1 MENPVPALPGGG
13 PELVFGAG
21 VLPSQPVDQGQN
33 ILQLLGHLRTALA
46 EGARIYLRPVGL
58 LPPGVGGPALR
69 MAAAGPAFAAAEI
82 ILRRAGRIE
91 RHSVTALALRELIAP
106 EIPALRLLLER
117 LESPRASLSGVPAD
131 RPSVMGIV
139 NVTPDSFSDGGDSF
153 DIEAAIARGMALR
166 AEGADILD
174 IGGESTR
181 PGADMVSVG
190 EELRRVVPVIEA
202 LAGRGAVV
210 SIDTRHAEVM
220 RQAVAAGA
228 AIVND
233 ISALEG
239 DPGSMDAMASCDVPV
254 VLMHMQGEPG
264 SMQEDPVYEAA
275 ALDVYDYLDA
285 RIAAC
290 ERAGIGRSRL
300 VLDPGIGFGKTVAHN
315 LDILAHT
322 SLYATLGLPVL
333 IGLSRKRF
341 IAALSRGEA
350 PKDRLAGS
358 LAAGLE
364 TLAQGAAILRVHDVA
379 ATVQG
384 LKVARA
390 IADGARGEPG
400 VSARLETTGETTG
413 RIYPGGMDQ

>member
-1 MENPVPALPGGG
+1 
-13 PELVFGAG
+13 
-21 VLPSQPVDQGQN
+21 
-33 ILQLLGHLRTALA
+33 
-46 EGARIYLRPVGL
+46 
-58 LPPGVGGPALR
+58 
-69 MAAAGPAFAAAEI
+69 MAAPGPAFAAAEI

-91 RHSVTALALRELIAP
+91 RHTVAALALRELIAP
-106 EIPALRLLLER
+106 GIPALRLLLER
-117 LESPRASLSGVPAD
+117 LESRRAPVPGLPAD

-166 AEGADILD
+166 EEGADILD

-181 PGADMVSVG
+181 PGADRVSLE
-190 EELRRVVPVIEA
+190 EELRRVVPVVAA
-202 LAGRGAVV
+202 LSSGGTVV
-210 SIDTRHAEVM
+210 SVDTRHAEVM

-239 DPGSMDAMASCDVPV
+239 DPLSLEVMAASQAPV

-264 SMQEDPVYEAA
+264 SMQENPVYEAA
-275 ALDVYDYLDA
+275 ALDVYDYLDV
-285 RIAAC
+285 RVAAC
-290 ERAGIGRSRL
+290 ERAGIERSRL
-300 VLDPGIGFGKTVAHN
+300 VLDPGIGFGKTLAHN

-350 PKDRLAGS
+350 PKERLAGS

-390 IADGARGEPG
+390 IAGGARGEPG

>member
-1 MENPVPALPGGG
+1 M
-13 PELVFGAG
+13 
-21 VLPSQPVDQGQN
+21 Q
-33 ILQLLGHLRTALA
+33 ILGHIRTALA
-46 EGARIYLRPVGL
+46 QGARVYLRPVGL

-69 MAAAGPAFAAAEI
+69 MVAPGPAFAAAEI

-91 RHSVTALALRELIAP
+91 RHTVTALALRELIAP
-106 EIPALRLLLER
+106 EIPALRLLLDR
-117 LESPRASLSGVPAD
+117 LESRRAPIPGVPSD

-153 DIEAAIARGMALR
+153 EIKAAIARGEALR
-166 AEGADILD
+166 EAGADILD

-181 PGADMVSVG
+181 PGADVVSLA
-190 EELRRVVPVIEA
+190 EELRRVVPVVEA
-202 LAGRGAVV
+202 LAERGAIV
-210 SIDTRHAEVM
+210 SVDTRHAGVM

-239 DPGSMDAMASCDVPV
+239 DPESMDAMAACDVPV
-254 VLMHMQGEPG
+254 VLMHMQGQPG
-264 SMQEDPVYEAA
+264 SMQENPVYEAA

-290 ERAGIGRSRL
+290 ERAGIARARL
-300 VLDPGIGFGKTVAHN
+300 VLDPGIGFGKTLAHN
-315 LDILAHT
+315 LDILAHS

-341 IAALSRGEA
+341 IAAISRGEA

-390 IADGARGEPG
+390 IAGGARGEAG
-400 VSARLETTGETTG
+400 VSARLDGMGETIG